1 MENEIKIKELDDR
14 EVAFV
19 SFTGNYMGNSQV
31 FKDLFEK
38 LCGWAGP
45 KNLINSNTVF
55 LSAYQDDPNTTPHE
69 EMTVEVCMTISPDVE
84 VEGDVKKKVL
94 PGGKYVVMNVEL
106 EGPEGYGPAWNKVV
120 EWMKENKVEI
130 DMSRPSYE
138 IYLNDPNE
146 HPKKHHILDICMS
159 AK

>member
-45 KNLINSNTVF
+45 KNLINSNF
-55 LSAYQDDPNTTPHE
+55 NFF
-69 EMTVEVCMTISPDVE
+69 
-84 VEGDVKKKVL
+84 
-94 PGGKYVVMNVEL
+94 
-106 EGPEGYGPAWNKVV
+106 
-120 EWMKENKVEI
+120 
-130 DMSRPSYE
+130 
-138 IYLNDPNE
+138 
-146 HPKKHHILDICMS
+146 
-159 AK
+159 